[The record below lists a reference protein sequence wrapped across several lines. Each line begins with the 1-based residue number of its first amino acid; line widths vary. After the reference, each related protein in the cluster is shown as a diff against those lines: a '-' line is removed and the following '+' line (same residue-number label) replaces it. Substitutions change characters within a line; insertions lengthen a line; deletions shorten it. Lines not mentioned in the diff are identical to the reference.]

1 VSLNFNGIFQFLVLS
16 VSGLF
21 IYLYLDTEK
30 IFSLYGIYVFSIYC
44 VLSLVSGIRYK
55 NIIFFTSGKT
65 VKWID
70 VFRVPAAMNLASY
83 LFPVKGGGVSSEK
96 SIFLAVFNLIFLLY
110 LFIFILFVTSFKL
123 DVTNFKVFAFFIGYP
138 ILLYCLSVFASKVSD
153 YSVRWEF
160 GIIDMI
166 LVVFHFCILS
176 GLCYLLVGPISVEL
190 SFFLALFLLVSA
202 LLKLTPGNIGV
213 LEGGAILAA
222 QVLPD
227 YGEIF
232 PPLVAA
238 YRSLSIL
245 HALIAGAPSMI
256 SLALKRKNHEHS

>member
-1 VSLNFNGIFQFLVLS
+1 
-16 VSGLF
+16 
-21 IYLYLDTEK
+21 
-30 IFSLYGIYVFSIYC
+30 
-44 VLSLVSGIRYK
+44 VSGIRYK

-83 LFPVKGGGVSSEK
+83 LFPVKGGGVWLFFYLRSKYGFSSEK